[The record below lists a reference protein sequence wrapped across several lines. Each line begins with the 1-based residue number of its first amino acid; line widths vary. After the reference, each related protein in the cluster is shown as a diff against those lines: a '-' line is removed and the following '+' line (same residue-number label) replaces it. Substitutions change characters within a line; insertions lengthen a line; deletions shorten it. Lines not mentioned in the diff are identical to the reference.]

1 MSEEKIFKRSFLTTY
16 SQGVIVMILVSVF
29 FVHTPIL
36 LDRLNMTESQFG
48 LAMLFFGIANVITN
62 QLATRFLIPRI
73 GTTNCLIISRLTYA
87 FIPFMIFFLSD
98 YIWFFLLFI
107 PWGISVGIQAP
118 SIFTQVAIIESK
130 TKKILNPIFV
140 SSFSVGGIIG
150 ASLSSLVLGLSI
162 DPKLTFLILGIL
174 ISLSSITL
182 FFFGLPSKYDIVN
195 ESPKFTLPSPSIF
208 LYGSVMMLNF
218 AAFGIILNW
227 SSLWLIKDILA
238 PIYLAGSIIIFFQ
251 IGAIASNVL
260 ASKLIKNLNEKIVG
274 PYLSIIGSILLL
286 LSIMTMN
293 LYLIFIAITLF
304 GFFTS
309 NVAPIVYRQAVKV
322 SKKPITETIS
332 HVSSIGFSGLIFG
345 PAIVGYSA
353 ENLGLTFNMYL
364 LCVVFLISSVI
375 MAYLMN
381 QKKMVEGNE
390 VEPTSLR

>member
-1 MSEEKIFKRSFLTTY
+1 MSEAKIFNRSFLTTY

-36 LDRLNMTESQFG
+36 LEKLNMTESKFG
-48 LAMLFFGIANVITN
+48 LAMLFFGIASVIAN
-62 QLATRFLIPRI
+62 QLTTRFLIPRI
-73 GTTNCLIISRLTYA
+73 GTTNCLIISRLTYS
-87 FIPFMIFFLSD
+87 FIPFIIFFLSD
-98 YIWFFLLFI
+98 YFLFFLLFI
-107 PWGISVGIQAP
+107 PWGMAVGIQAP
-118 SIFTQVAIIESK
+118 SIFIQVAIVESK

-140 SSFSVGGIIG
+140 SSFSVGGVIG
-150 ASLSSLVLGLSI
+150 ASLASLVLGLNI

-182 FFFGLPSKYDIVN
+182 FFFGLPRKYDIVN
-195 ESPKFTLPSPSIF
+195 ESPKFTLPTPSVF
-208 LYGSVMMLNF
+208 LYGSILMLNF

-238 PIYLAGSIIIFFQ
+238 PIYLAGFIIVFFN
-251 IGAIASNVL
+251 IGAIASNIL
-260 ASKLIKNLNEKIVG
+260 ASKLIKNFNEKIVG
-274 PYLSIIGSILLL
+274 PYLSIIGSILLF

-293 LYLIFIAITLF
+293 LYLIVIAIILF

-322 SKKPITETIS
+322 SKKPIPVTIS
-332 HVSSIGFSGLIFG
+332 HVSSMAFSGLIFG

-353 ENLGLTFNMYL
+353 ENLGLTFNMYV
-364 LCVVFLISSVI
+364 LCVVFLISSTI

-381 QKKMVEGNE
+381 KKNPIRGEE
-390 VEPTSLR
+390 IKPISLK